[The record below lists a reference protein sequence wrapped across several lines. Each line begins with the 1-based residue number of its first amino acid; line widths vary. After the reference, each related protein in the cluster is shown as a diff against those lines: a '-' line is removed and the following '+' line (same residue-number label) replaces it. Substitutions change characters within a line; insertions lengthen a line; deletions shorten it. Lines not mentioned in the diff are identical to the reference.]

1 MPHRDLRVLD
11 AAQLAAARLNDLI
24 DASPRGQ
31 LLYVTQLRDSV
42 GGVPGNIAEGVGRRR
57 GADRIYK
64 FEIAR
69 GEADETLSRLK
80 VNYETGRIGGR
91 DYWPIHSLLQ
101 TVVKMLD
108 VLIRRG

>member
-1 MPHRDLRVLD
+1 M
-11 AAQLAAARLNDLI
+11 
-24 DASPRGQ
+24 
-31 LLYVTQLRDSV
+31 
-42 GGVPGNIAEGVGRRR
+42 
-57 GADRIYK
+57 YK
-64 FEIAR
+64 FQIAR

-80 VNYETGRIGGR
+80 VNYETGRIGGK